1 MKIIYLDENFS
12 HRIAAAL
19 NCIEDIEGKIE
30 VRSTELDFGKG
41 VRDPDLVPLLTK
53 DCCLI
58 TKDADFKRQK
68 ILTTLISQ
76 YGIGVFHFKPPN
88 NSNHWDQIKFLIKAY
103 PGIRKIVLKEKPPY
117 LWAIRVSGKLQELPL

>member
-30 VRSTELDFGKG
+30 VRSTELVFGKG
-41 VRDPDLVPLLTK
+41 VKDPNLVPLLTK

-58 TKDADFKRQK
+58 TKDADFKRQQ
-68 ILTTLISQ
+68 ILTTLISRH
-76 YGIGVFHFKPPN
+76 GIGVFHFKPPN
-88 NSNHWDQIKFLIKAY
+88 NSNHWDQIKFLIRAY
-103 PGIRKIVLKEKPPY
+103 PDLRKIVLKEKPPY
-117 LWAIRVSGKLQELPL
+117 LYAIRVNGKIERLEL